1 MMLLLALVSSAHA
14 GHWWGVGPTIG
25 TMGFPIEYPALMPAL
40 AQDNDGDNLVDPVLF
55 DLRVGAHGV
64 YYLGDGG
71 RIGAR
76 LLYAGNF
83 AAWSSQEVTVEYD
96 WVLTKSDSF
105 QVFGGGGL
113 GFGHDNF
120 GKADGD
126 SGKGAT
132 TASLD
137 VTYFPLR
144 AQIGILWRDRTRAY
158 EANLF
163 GTWHIAGD
171 QSFKKSESAEPEH
184 GTAVS
189 DPFADDATK
198 SDAALYVAVGAEVT
212 VYFGN
217 FKSKSKSKSKDD
229 DDDDGKKKK
238 KKKNKD

>member
-1 MMLLLALVSSAHA
+1 MMLLLAIVSSAHA
-14 GHWWGVGPTIG
+14 EHWWGVGPTIG
-25 TMGFPIEYPALMPAL
+25 TMGFPVEYPALMPAL
-40 AQDNDGDNLVDPVLF
+40 AQNNDGDNLVDPVLF

-83 AAWSSQEVTVEYD
+83 AAWASQEITVEYD

-105 QVFGGGGL
+105 QVIGGGGL

-120 GKADGD
+120 GKGE
-126 SGKGAT
+126 GENGGGAT
-132 TASLD
+132 EANLD

-171 QSFKKSESAEPEH
+171 QTFTNAQGEKEK

-189 DPFADDATK
+189 DLFADGGTK

-217 FKSKSKSKSKDD
+217 FKTKGKSKN